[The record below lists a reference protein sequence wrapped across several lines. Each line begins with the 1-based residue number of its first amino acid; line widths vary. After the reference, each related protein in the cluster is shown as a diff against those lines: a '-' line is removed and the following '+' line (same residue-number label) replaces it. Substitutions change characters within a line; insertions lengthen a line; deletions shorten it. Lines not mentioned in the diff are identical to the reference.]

1 MDLNKLIKVVSKHFD
16 IDILAKTRKREYVMA
31 RGAYFWLAREYGK
44 YTLKSIGDSANLD
57 HASVLHALKNF
68 DSWIRFDKQ
77 FEIKFK
83 SLKFVVL
90 TSFKNAQENNIT
102 YKNAE
107 EFVYKINCLIIENDI
122 LKEKIKVL
130 EKNRI

>member
-1 MDLNKLIKVVSKHFD
+1 MALQINLLSTNENNHLNHDFPQAYVRINKFGGSK
-16 IDILAKTRKREYVMA
+16 
-31 RGAYFWLAREYGK
+31 
-44 YTLKSIGDSANLD
+44 
-57 HASVLHALKNF
+57 
-68 DSWIRFDKQ
+68 
-77 FEIKFK
+77 
-83 SLKFVVL
+83 
-90 TSFKNAQENNIT
+90 NNIT